1 MYLALTAGVFSVS
14 LVLLQQRITTDF
26 PWISTVQTHIY
37 FTGARK
43 IWPAQ
48 AACVS
53 FDEELIYT
61 PRIGSCHFDNPE
73 FRTVQTF
80 ASDGRYTGPKP
91 PGVGIAVVGD
101 SYAMG
106 WGVDD
111 EETYGAVLQR
121 LTGRPVFNLGVSS
134 YGTVRELRLLDRSG
148 LLGRVD
154 TVILEYCDNDL
165 EENLDFKPLS
175 PDEARQKYERVRQ
188 AAATRKS
195 AFGSL
200 KYLKEGLLFTF
211 WAPYNDLKASI
222 VRRELPSFASHYQPL
237 ISTLRQHDG
246 LRDKRVV
253 VFYINPNGRKFSAFP
268 VGRDRQLPN
277 VEFIDLS
284 LGPAD
289 FFTIDDHLTS
299 QGHDRVARDLMN
311 QLRQPPERR

>member
-1 MYLALTAGVFSVS
+1 MRLPSISISPRRIAQLCGLAVVGFSYLALTAGVFSVS
-14 LVLLQQRITTDF
+14 LLLLQQRITTGF
-26 PWISTVQTHIY
+26 PWISAVQRHIY

-48 AACVS
+48 TACVS

-61 PRIGSCHFDNPE
+61 PRIGTCHFDNPE

-134 YGTVRELRLLDRSG
+134 YGTVRELRLLDKSG

-165 EENLDFKPLS
+165 EENLHFKPLS
-175 PDEARQKYERVRQ
+175 PDEAREKYERIRQ
-188 AAATRKS
+188 TAAARKS

-211 WAPYNDLKASI
+211 WAPYNNLKSSVVPTEPA
-222 VRRELPSFASHYQPL
+222 SFASHYQPL

-246 LRDKRVV
+246 LKDKRVL
-253 VFYINPNGRKFSAFP
+253 VFYINPNYRKFSAFP
-268 VGRDRQLPN
+268 VGRDPQLPN
-277 VEFIDLS
+277 
-284 LGPAD
+284 P
-289 FFTIDDHLTS
+289 
-299 QGHDRVARDLMN
+299 RVHRFEPRAG
-311 QLRQPPERR
+311 